1 MNLRQQADARPLL
14 QMPAQGRAA
23 DLISGRFQTAP
34 RRALSEKL
42 TQGRQHPNRRRS
54 GMAATLLRR
63 GRAEIDNCRD
73 EVQKSKIQHLLPCLT
88 PQTWSFQ
95 TDNAPHQG
103 CITAIPSN
111 PSARDPTTHGI
122 SGNCLLGRMM
132 HLVGAPFK
140 YPANAN
146 RISIG
151 KSGVFK
157 IQLWLPTPRAAPLAQ
172 DRHWL
177 HRGTSELNRNRPGS
191 PHMMHKVR
199 SPGVCHDRPG
209 RPAIVTRPDR

>member
-1 MNLRQQADARPLL
+1 MNLRQYTGARPLL
-14 QMPAQGRAA
+14 QMAAQGRTA

-42 TQGRQHPNRRRS
+42 TQGGQHPNRRRS

-73 EVQKSKIQHLLPCLT
+73 EVQKPKIQHLLPCLT

-122 SGNCLLGRMM
+122 SGNCLLAFTENPIAFLCPGHGRQE
-132 HLVGAPFK
+132 A
-140 YPANAN
+140 
-146 RISIG
+146 
-151 KSGVFK
+151 
-157 IQLWLPTPRAAPLAQ
+157 
-172 DRHWL
+172 
-177 HRGTSELNRNRPGS
+177 
-191 PHMMHKVR
+191 R
-199 SPGVCHDRPG
+199 SPLTISAAMEPNSVKGEG
-209 RPAIVTRPDR
+209 RPEPRSVEASGSSPDERKRLSPCHAHLSAFRAPGTLLRALAC

>member
-1 MNLRQQADARPLL
+1 MNLRQYTGARPLL
-14 QMPAQGRAA
+14 QMAAQGRTA

-42 TQGRQHPNRRRS
+42 TQGGQHPNRRRS

-73 EVQKSKIQHLLPCLT
+73 EVQKPKIQHLLPCLT

-122 SGNCLLGRMM
+122 SGNCLLGVIGMTTS
-132 HLVGAPFK
+132 V
-140 YPANAN
+140 
-146 RISIG
+146 RIEHFDPQQTV
-151 KSGVFK
+151 KAT
-157 IQLWLPTPRAAPLAQ
+157 Q
-172 DRHWL
+172 
-177 HRGTSELNRNRPGS
+177 
-191 PHMMHKVR
+191 R
-199 SPGVCHDRPG
+199 S
-209 RPAIVTRPDR
+209 TNL

>member
-1 MNLRQQADARPLL
+1 MNLRQYTGARPLL
-14 QMPAQGRAA
+14 QMAAQGRTA

-42 TQGRQHPNRRRS
+42 TQGGQHPNRRRS

-73 EVQKSKIQHLLPCLT
+73 EVQKPKIQHLLPCLT

-122 SGNCLLGRMM
+122 SGNCLLSPCRTMTKSAGLAPSCIIRARLGGTDLQQAWPADRDVDANT
-132 HLVGAPFK
+132 LV
-140 YPANAN
+140 
-146 RISIG
+146 SL
-151 KSGVFK
+151 SE
-157 IQLWLPTPRAAPLAQ
+157 WL
-172 DRHWL
+172 
-177 HRGTSELNRNRPGS
+177 
-191 PHMMHKVR
+191 R
-199 SPGVCHDRPG
+199 SQNLDVHSLLVIKDDKLIFERY
-209 RPAIVTRPDR
+209 

>member
-73 EVQKSKIQHLLPCLT
+73 EVQKPKIQHLLPCLI

-95 TDNAPHQG
+95 PDNAPHQG

-122 SGNCLLGRMM
+122 SGNCLLDAEIPDPASAMFCAAKAIDSACSDIEWARARNVWGITQF
-132 HLVGAPFK
+132 HL
-140 YPANAN
+140 
-146 RISIG
+146 G
-151 KSGVFK
+151 K
-157 IQLWLPTPRAAPLAQ
+157 L
-172 DRHWL
+172 D
-177 HRGTSELNRNRPGS
+177 E
-191 PHMMHKVR
+191 
-199 SPGVCHDRPG
+199 
-209 RPAIVTRPDR
+209 AIMAFTA

>member
-1 MNLRQQADARPLL
+1 MNLRQYTGARPLL
-14 QMPAQGRAA
+14 QMAAQGRTA

-42 TQGRQHPNRRRS
+42 TQGGQHPNRRRS

-73 EVQKSKIQHLLPCLT
+73 EVQKPKIQHLLPCLT

-122 SGNCLLGRMM
+122 SGNCLLSSRQIPQAQLVAQPPEEENDVGRDLNPVEHRAGPLVVSLPAISTAIAPEAM
-132 HLVGAPFK
+132 H
-140 YPANAN
+140 
-146 RISIG
+146 
-151 KSGVFK
+151 
-157 IQLWLPTPRAAPLAQ
+157 
-172 DRHWL
+172 
-177 HRGTSELNRNRPGS
+177 
-191 PHMMHKVR
+191 R
-199 SPGVCHDRPG
+199 SPFPLGSR
-209 RPAIVTRPDR
+209 RRLA

>member
-73 EVQKSKIQHLLPCLT
+73 EVQKPKIQHLLPCLT

-122 SGNCLLGRMM
+122 SGNCLLVENS
-132 HLVGAPFK
+132 HLPIFRYGFVLCA
-140 YPANAN
+140 
-146 RISIG
+146 R
-151 KSGVFK
+151 KSVLMTW
-157 IQLWLPTPRAAPLAQ
+157 IEEQERRAVEGQ
-172 DRHWL
+172 
-177 HRGTSELNRNRPGS
+177 
-191 PHMMHKVR
+191 
-199 SPGVCHDRPG
+199 
-209 RPAIVTRPDR
+209 

>member
-73 EVQKSKIQHLLPCLT
+73 EVQKPKIQHLLPCLT

-122 SGNCLLGRMM
+122 SGNCLLWLQQFSLSSSLNILIFDR
-132 HLVGAPFK
+132 VYSTFK
-140 YPANAN
+140 YHMLRMEVYYVIIVNATN
-146 RISIG
+146 
-151 KSGVFK
+151 
-157 IQLWLPTPRAAPLAQ
+157 P
-172 DRHWL
+172 
-177 HRGTSELNRNRPGS
+177 
-191 PHMMHKVR
+191 
-199 SPGVCHDRPG
+199 
-209 RPAIVTRPDR
+209 

>member
-1 MNLRQQADARPLL
+1 MNLRQYTGARPLL
-14 QMPAQGRAA
+14 QMAAQGRTA

-42 TQGRQHPNRRRS
+42 TQGGQHPNRRRS

-73 EVQKSKIQHLLPCLT
+73 EVQKPKIQHLLPCLT

-122 SGNCLLGRMM
+122 SGNCLLRPGGTIATV
-132 HLVGAPFK
+132 H
-140 YPANAN
+140 
-146 RISIG
+146 
-151 KSGVFK
+151 
-157 IQLWLPTPRAAPLAQ
+157 LPTILASHCYQ
-172 DRHWL
+172 
-177 HRGTSELNRNRPGS
+177 TLNRFIY
-191 PHMMHKVR
+191 
-199 SPGVCHDRPG
+199 CLL
-209 RPAIVTRPDR
+209 

>member
-73 EVQKSKIQHLLPCLT
+73 EVQKPKIQHLLPCLT

-95 TDNAPHQG
+95 TDNAPHQC

-122 SGNCLLGRMM
+122 SGNCLLGNPNGTARRDWESK
-132 HLVGAPFK
+132 G
-140 YPANAN
+140 Y
-146 RISIG
+146 S
-151 KSGVFK
+151 
-157 IQLWLPTPRAAPLAQ
+157 AAWPVL
-172 DRHWL
+172 
-177 HRGTSELNRNRPGS
+177 
-191 PHMMHKVR
+191 
-199 SPGVCHDRPG
+199 C
-209 RPAIVTRPDR
+209 

>member
-1 MNLRQQADARPLL
+1 MNLRQYTGARPLL
-14 QMPAQGRAA
+14 QMAAQGRTA

-42 TQGRQHPNRRRS
+42 TQGGQHPNRRRS

-73 EVQKSKIQHLLPCLT
+73 EVQKPKIQHLLPCLT

-122 SGNCLLGRMM
+122 SGNCLLGSPESLCGNRRQDSFSARSFPAVGTCLSVTSCSRRATAARPWRHSATLCLPLGGPRP
-132 HLVGAPFK
+132 HLQGSF
-140 YPANAN
+140 
-146 RISIG
+146 
-151 KSGVFK
+151 F
-157 IQLWLPTPRAAPLAQ
+157 LPVQ
-172 DRHWL
+172 
-177 HRGTSELNRNRPGS
+177 
-191 PHMMHKVR
+191 R
-199 SPGVCHDRPG
+199 SPWPCCSSQG
-209 RPAIVTRPDR
+209 RPAQQHPRRLEA